1 MSLSTQLTRGTLA
14 LPMLVLFGV
23 LALVCGEPVDASIP
37 EAAAAPAG
45 QSRNDSREDVLVAG
59 RRLVLEARN
68 AEAGCNAHLRPA
80 MLLAPADLGPIAQR
94 QGSCR
99 A

>member
-1 MSLSTQLTRGTLA
+1 MSLTTQLTRGTLA

-23 LALVCGEPVDASIP
+23 LALVSGEPADASRP
-37 EAAAAPAG
+37 EAQARGETIA
-45 QSRNDSREDVLVAG
+45 AG
-59 RRLVLEARN
+59 RRLVFEARN
-68 AEAGCNAHLRPA
+68 AEAGCSAQLRPA

-94 QGSCR
+94 QGACR

>member
-23 LALVCGEPVDASIP
+23 LALVSGEPADASLP
-37 EAAAAPAG
+37 EA
-45 QSRNDSREDVLVAG
+45 QV
-59 RRLVLEARN
+59 VLEARN
-68 AEAGCNAHLRPA
+68 AEAGCSAQLRPA

-94 QGSCR
+94 QGACR

>member
-37 EAAAAPAG
+37 EATVIPAAQGASDGRA
-45 QSRNDSREDVLVAG
+45 ELVLAG
-59 RRLVLEARN
+59 RQLVLDAREGN
-68 AEAGCNAHLRPA
+68 CATHLRPA
-80 MLLAPADLGPIAQR
+80 MLLAPGDLGPIAQR
-94 QGSCR
+94 GACR
-99 A
+99 T